1 MTACM
6 ERRMIEG
13 SIQSSHCNACL
24 RSTRHDVL
32 KVHTVEDSYDN
43 GQCIEGWRYTY
54 TFLACR
60 GCGTASMRMD
70 YFESL
75 VGDYDPVIYPAIR
88 SRRPPQWTWSLP
100 REWRELLQE
109 VYTAIDAD
117 SRRLAV
123 MGARTLVD
131 LYLTEAVGNTG
142 KFEERLERLVQ
153 SGRLASSDK
162 ATLRAALEAGNAAA
176 HRGYN
181 PAVTDLNIVMDIVE
195 HLLQKHV
202 LQHNA
207 KSLAAST
214 PSRPK

>member
-1 MTACM
+1 
-6 ERRMIEG
+6 
-13 SIQSSHCNACL
+13 
-24 RSTRHDVL
+24 
-32 KVHTVEDSYDN
+32 
-43 GQCIEGWRYTY
+43 
-54 TFLACR
+54 
-60 GCGTASMRMD
+60 
-70 YFESL
+70 
-75 VGDYDPVIYPAIR
+75 
-88 SRRPPQWTWSLP
+88 
-100 REWRELLQE
+100 
-109 VYTAIDAD
+109 
-117 SRRLAV
+117 